1 MLNGEGNEG
10 GNKISK
16 SNYPKKV
23 TNLHVQ
29 HTFLYIYLRLF
40 CTTVACVPVRFH
52 FFTAAYFHL
61 AGRSLLAAMISH
73 FLTTAMKFHVFLLT
87 KFVSF
92 VFNICL

>member
-10 GNKISK
+10 GNKINK

-40 CTTVACVPVRFH
+40 CTAVASVPVRFH
-52 FFTAAYFHL
+52 FFTAAHL
-61 AGRSLLAAMISH
+61 FSLCWPLG
-73 FLTTAMKFHVFLLT
+73 FLI
-87 KFVSF
+87 VSPP
-92 VFNICL
+92 L

>member
-16 SNYPKKV
+16 SNYPNKV

-40 CTTVACVPVRFH
+40 CTAVASVPVRFH
-52 FFTAAYFHL
+52 FFTAAHFHF
-61 AGRSLLAAMISH
+61 AGR
-73 FLTTAMKFHVFLLT
+73 
-87 KFVSF
+87 
-92 VFNICL
+92 